1 VMLGSASRMHRGKV
15 GRDVAVDGASVG
27 VGVGA
32 SGSGG
37 GSSSSM
43 VSVSVSVS
51 VGAGGR
57 TKAGLRS

>member
-1 VMLGSASRMHRGKV
+1 MHRGKV

-27 VGVGA
+27 MGAGA
-32 SGSGG
+32 SGSG
-37 GSSSSM
+37 SSSSM
-43 VSVSVSVS
+43 VSVS

>member
-1 VMLGSASRMHRGKV
+1 VVSGSVMLGSASRMHRGKV

-27 VGVGA
+27 VGAGA
-32 SGSGG
+32 SVSGN
-37 GSSSSM
+37 SSSM
-43 VSVSVSVS
+43 VSVS